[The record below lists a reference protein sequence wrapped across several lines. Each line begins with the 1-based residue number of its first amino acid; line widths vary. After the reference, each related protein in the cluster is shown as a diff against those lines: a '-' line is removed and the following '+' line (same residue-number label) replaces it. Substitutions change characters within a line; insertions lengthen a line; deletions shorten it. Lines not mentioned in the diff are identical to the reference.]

1 MTDEINYMLNDL
13 KFLNSF
19 HTTPP
24 LGMRP
29 QVGTTMLYKEIL
41 YYKKKYFNQIAGKRN
56 FIWLLE
62 AYPLIP
68 FLTKCKKHSMVETR
82 KPCKRYR
89 DIKKGPKLA
98 N

>member
-1 MTDEINYMLNDL
+1 MLNDL
-13 KFLNSF
+13 KLLNSF
-19 HTTPP
+19 LSTPPP

-41 YYKKKYFNQIAGKRN
+41 YYKKYIYFNQITGKRN

-68 FLTKCKKHSMVETR
+68 FLTKCKRHSMVETR